1 MKIEPQNEQ
10 RLVPAVIPEKTLATF
25 IFIWNILADSVRD
38 LKGKLPVNSDKNH
51 RNSIQN
57 FLKML
62 KTLKNTLKM
71 RKLYNYLYYYLQLLI
86 LLPIQL
92 PILLIW

>member
-1 MKIEPQNEQ
+1 MKIDPQNEQ

-57 FLKML
+57 FFKML

-71 RKLYNYLYYYLQLLI
+71 RKLYS
-86 LLPIQL
+86 
-92 PILLIW
+92 